1 MIMQKY
7 LLSWP
12 VMATAAAIGGSSAQ
26 TQAWHHKGRNGQKI
40 LQQGGSQVQGRRF
53 HLESGTEALP
63 STGARAPGTRR
74 QHMLTLESNRQLEL
88 IKHEWNHSRSHS
100 WYLSSPLATEVIKS
114 TLKRSQEKVLK
125 NLKGIRKCFEEEE
138 CFKRCLN
145 KNCWVM
151 DNPVGCMYRSNAGCK
166 QICL

>member
-1 MIMQKY
+1 MQKY
-7 LLSWP
+7 ILSRP
-12 VMATAAAIGGSSAQ
+12 VTATAAAIGGSSAQ
-26 TQAWHHKGRNGQKI
+26 TQAWRNEGKNGQKV
-40 LQQGGSQVQGRRF
+40 LQQGGSQAQVRLF
-53 HLESGTEALP
+53 HLESGTGALP
-63 STGARAPGTRR
+63 STGAWAPGTHR

-100 WYLSSPLATEVIKS
+100 WYLSSPLATEAIKS

-138 CFKRCLN
+138 CFKRRLN

-151 DNPVGCMYRSNAGCK
+151 DNPVGRMYRSNAGCK
-166 QICL
+166 QMCL